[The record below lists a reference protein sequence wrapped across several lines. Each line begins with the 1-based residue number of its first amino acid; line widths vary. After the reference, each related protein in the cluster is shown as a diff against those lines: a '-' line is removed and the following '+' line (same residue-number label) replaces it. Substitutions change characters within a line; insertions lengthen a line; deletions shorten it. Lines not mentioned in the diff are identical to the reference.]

1 LVAKI
6 AKEHKDNIWKVAKG
20 IRKYFKRVQVDVN
33 YYFSVKFVEDNR
45 VFGECSEY
53 TFLTAAIFRKMSYP
67 TVIVDSI
74 SVDSVFQDP
83 KKERVLEEHPTNLIY
98 INGKWWLYNST
109 NFIITRP

>member
-1 LVAKI
+1 MVAKI
-6 AKEHKDNIWKVAKG
+6 AK
-20 IRKYFKRVQVDVN
+20 
-33 YYFSVKFVEDNR
+33 KFVEDNR